1 MHFTYCP
8 QCGARLIPRTLGD
21 DADIPWCESCSRPF
35 FDMFASCI
43 ITAVVNEQGEV
54 ALIREARNPSREVL
68 VAGYI
73 QPGESAEEAVRREV
87 QEELGLHAEGIES
100 LWTSYHPRG
109 DQLMHAYITR
119 VRKADIRPS
128 SELQSAAW
136 VPLAE
141 AVQRVP
147 EGSMAQRLV
156 LDACPRDATLI
167 IIRGNSGS
175 GKSTVARELRQHFD
189 PKPMLIPQDT
199 VRREMLGVKDRHGN
213 PTPELLA
220 DLCRWSAQR
229 GGITILEGI
238 LDNDKYAS
246 LFQLLPGM
254 FRRIHAYYLDVPF
267 EETLRRHATRP
278 QSADFGEDAMRR
290 WYRAENLIG
299 SIPETIIT
307 ADSTLQET
315 VATILRDL
323 GSPM

>member
-1 MHFTYCP
+1 MS
-8 QCGARLIPRTLGD
+8 
-21 DADIPWCESCSRPF
+21 W
-35 FDMFASCI
+35 
-43 ITAVVNEQGEV
+43 GEV

-73 QPGESAEEAVRREV
+73 QPGESAEHAVRREV
-87 QEELGLHAEGIES
+87 QEELGLNAESLEF

-109 DQLMHAYITR
+109 DQLMHAFITR
-119 VRKADIRPS
+119 VRKADIHPS
-128 SELQSAAW
+128 CELQSAAW
-136 VPLAE
+136 VPLTQ

-156 LDACPRDATLI
+156 QDACPHDAILV

-189 PKPMLIPQDT
+189 PQPMLIAQDT
-199 VRREMLGVKDRHGN
+199 VRRELLAVKDRPGN

-220 DLCRWSAQR
+220 DLCRWSARR

-238 LDNDKYAS
+238 LDNDKYSS

-254 FRRIHAYYLDVPF
+254 FSRIHAYYLDIPF
-267 EETLRRHATRP
+267 DETLRRHATRP

-290 WYRAENLIG
+290 WYRTDNLIG
-299 SIPETIIT
+299 FIPETIIT
-307 ADSTLQET
+307 ADSTLEET
-315 VATILRDL
+315 VERILRDL
-323 GSPM
+323 NEE